1 MEKCIMVTSIMDTS
15 ILDTCTIGSCII
27 DICMIDSCIIEVEK
41 EVLVDFQLPKGAKH
55 HTYMRQG
62 QGSNSFLPSFRNKN
76 SAASS
81 WTCLLI
87 VPSDA
92 HKKSHSR
99 DALFSSSFHVLCYEC
114 LLTGRMKPLSL
125 WTTLFRIARF
135 VHIEY
140 DHSAWQNR
148 GTKAD
153 HPSYWCTNPTPRI
166 ALSVRPLVRH

>member
-1 MEKCIMVTSIMDTS
+1 MVTIIMDTSIMDTS
-15 ILDTCTIGSCII
+15 IMDTSIMDTCIIGSCII

-114 LLTGRMKPLSL
+114 LLTGRMRPLSL

-135 VHIEY
+135 VHQPSSPG
-140 DHSAWQNR
+140 HRPAWPGNIQVIWALNIMR
-148 GTKAD
+148 GIFDWA
-153 HPSYWCTNPTPRI
+153 
-166 ALSVRPLVRH
+166 